1 MTHSR
6 PDPDDLLRR
15 VHDEEARARRGRL
28 KVFLGASPGVGKT
41 FSMLEAARAK
51 RAEGLDVAVGVVE
64 THGRA
69 ETAALLEGLE
79 TIPKRR
85 VEYRQTRLEEFD
97 LDAAI
102 ARHPALLVVDELAHT
117 NAPGSRHAKRW
128 QDVDELLAHGIN
140 VYTTLNVQHLESL
153 NDIVAGI
160 TGVQVRETIPDVV
173 LERADEVELVDV
185 TADVLQQRLREGKV
199 YVPDQAARAIDRF
212 FRRGNLIA
220 LRELALRR
228 TAERVDAQMRGYMAE
243 RGIRETW
250 AAGERLLV
258 CIGPSAA
265 AARLVRAT
273 ARMATRLHAD
283 WLALHVEGPG
293 SRRLG
298 PAEREEIV
306 RALELAGQLGGRA
319 VTVSGQSV
327 ADEILAYARTHN
339 VNRIV
344 VGKPERPGWRDRLR
358 GSLLEALV
366 RRSGAIEVLAIS
378 GEDDGEQARPAPR
391 APVPLGEYL
400 AAASLTLV
408 PTAVGLGL
416 RAGEAELTTIDAAM
430 LYLLAVV
437 VAASRYRQGPA
448 TLTSL
453 LSIALFDFCFVPP
466 YYTFSVSDARY
477 GLTFLVMLLVAL
489 MMSRLTARIRSQAEA
504 SRERERRTAIL
515 YAMSRDLSSARTM
528 DELADATLRNLRET
542 FAADI
547 VLLQPDPDGRVRPL
561 EPQAYPIDDR
571 ETGVAQWAYEQR
583 QQAGHGT
590 STLPAA
596 VGLYIPLAVSDRSVG
611 VLGIRPTERHQFRHP
626 AQRRLLEALA
636 GQAALAF
643 ERLALAERSR
653 RTEVAVE
660 AERLRTALL
669 SSLSHD
675 LRTPLAAIE
684 GAGTTLLQDGGP
696 SDAAMRRELAGTIVQ
711 ESQRMSRLVANLLD
725 MIRVETGAL
734 EVQREWQL
742 LSDVAG
748 VALIR
753 TEDQLVGRRV
763 TTDFPASLPLVPV
776 DEVLL
781 EQVFVN
787 LLENAAKHTPAGTP
801 IELSAEAV
809 DGDVVITVADRGP
822 GVPPGEEER
831 IFEKFQRAGSAPG
844 TGVGLGLTICR
855 GIVTAHGGRIW
866 VERRPG
872 GGALF
877 RFTIPIVGPP
887 PTMEAEPSD
896 QERELEPAAPW
907 TQPPPRS
914 SS

>member
-41 FSMLEAARAK
+41 FTMLEAARAQ
-51 RAEGLDVAVGVVE
+51 RAEGLDVVIGVVE

-69 ETAALLEGLE
+69 ETTALLEGLE
-79 TIPKRR
+79 TIPKRS
-85 VEYRQTRLEEFD
+85 VEYRGSRLQEFD
-97 LDAAI
+97 IDAAI
-102 ARHPALLVVDELAHT
+102 ARHPALLLVDELAHT
-117 NAPGSRHAKRW
+117 NVPGSRHAKRW
-128 QDVDELLAHGIN
+128 QDVDELLGRGIN

-153 NDIVAGI
+153 NDVVAGI

-199 YVPDQAARAIDRF
+199 YVPDAAARAIDRF
-212 FRRGNLIA
+212 FRKGNLIA

-250 AAGERLLV
+250 AAAERLLV
-258 CIGPSAA
+258 SIGPTATAS
-265 AARLVRAT
+265 RLVRAT

-283 WLALHVEGPG
+283 WIAVHVETPG
-293 SRRLG
+293 SQLG
-298 PAEREEIV
+298 ATEREEIV
-306 RALELAGQLGGRA
+306 RALELAAQLGGRA
-319 VTVSGQSV
+319 VTLSGTSV

-344 VGKPERPGWRDRLR
+344 VGKPERPSWRDRLR
-358 GSLLEALV
+358 GSLLDALV

-378 GEDDGEQARPAPR
+378 GEEEGEPARPALPR
-391 APVPLGEYL
+391 PAPWSEY
-400 AAASLTLV
+400 AAAAAIALV
-408 PTAVGLGL
+408 PTAIGLVI
-416 RAGEAELTTIDAAM
+416 RAAEAELSTIDAAM
-430 LYLLAVV
+430 LYLLGVV

-448 TLTSL
+448 ALTSV

-466 YYTFSVSDARY
+466 YYTFSVGDARY
-477 GLTFLVMLLVAL
+477 GLTFVVMLVVAL
-489 MMSRLTARIRSQAEA
+489 MMSRLTARIRNQAEA
-504 SRERERRTAIL
+504 SRERERRTATL
-515 YAMSRDLSSARTM
+515 YAMSRDLSSIRAS
-528 DELADATLRNLRET
+528 DQLAAVTLKHLRDS
-542 FAADI
+542 FAGDI
-547 VLLQPDPDGRVRPL
+547 VLLLPDPSGRLQPV
-561 EPQAYPIDDR
+561 EPVAYSIDDR
-571 ETGVAQWAYEQR
+571 ERGVAQWAYDQR
-583 QQAGHGT
+583 QIAGHGT

-596 VGLYIPLAVSDRSVG
+596 VALYVPLAVSDRAVG
-611 VLGIRPTERHQFRHP
+611 VIGIRPAERHQLRDP
-626 AQRRLLEALA
+626 GQRRLLEALA
-636 GQAALAF
+636 GQAAVAF
-643 ERLALAERSR
+643 ERLALADRSR

-660 AERLRTALL
+660 AERLRTTLL

-696 SDAAMRRELAGTIVQ
+696 TDPGARRELAGTIVQ

-725 MIRVETGAL
+725 MVRVEAGSL
-734 EVQREWQL
+734 EVQREWQP

-753 TEDQLVGRRV
+753 TEDQLAGRRV
-763 TTDFPASLPLVPV
+763 TTDFPVTLPLVPV

-787 LLENAAKHTPAGTP
+787 LLENAAKHTPPGTP
-801 IELSAEAV
+801 VDITAEAGNV
-809 DGDVVITVADRGP
+809 EVIVTVADRGP
-822 GVPPGEEER
+822 GVPAGEEER
-831 IFEKFQRAGSAPG
+831 VFEKFQRVGSTAG

-855 GIVTAHGGRIW
+855 GIVNAHGGRIW

-877 RFTIPIVGPP
+877 RFTIPIIGTP
-887 PTMEAEPSD
+887 PTVEAEPI
-896 QERELEPAAPW
+896 EAAELEPTAPW
-907 TQPPPRS
+907 IDQPPS